1 MEQIF
6 WRKNCLNI
14 SIPLILAGGAGNHKH
29 LAEGLK
35 HDAVDAVDAVA
46 TANLL
51 NFVGDGLNRA
61 RENLLERGI

>member
-29 LAEGLK
+29 LADGLK
-35 HDAVDAVDAVA
+35 HDAVDAVA